1 MAILTKED
9 GTVVANANVYATVA
23 EADAYHD
30 AHGNTSWDEAGD
42 DEKEAALL
50 RATIGL
56 DSKYRE
62 RWLGYKS
69 NHNATTA
76 PQFLAWPRKKDKA
89 QSLANDYVLADMDKL
104 VDYDGIEIDANSV
117 PVEVQRAHMEVAL
130 IELTQRFVATELN
143 RTNMV
148 KYERVDVI
156 ETEYLRNAPATPHYP
171 HIDQLLSSLAS
182 TAPVKLG
189 ADIGLTEAEQ
199 DEIADD
205 ASRSSALDRWFAA
218 QRL

>member
-1 MAILTKED
+1 MATLTKED
-9 GTVVANANVYATVA
+9 GTIVADANVYATLA
-23 EADAYHD
+23 EADQYHED
-30 AHGNTSWDEAGD
+30 HGNTTWADAD
-42 DEKEAALL
+42 DEDKEAALL

-69 NHNATTA
+69 NHNETNA
-76 PQFLAWPRKKDKA
+76 PQFLAWPRKKDKD
-89 QSLANDYVLADMDKL
+89 QSLANDFVLADMDKL
-104 VDYDGIEIDANSV
+104 VDYDGIEIDVDSM

-130 IELTQRFVATELN
+130 IELTQRFVSTELN
-143 RTNMV
+143 RDSMV

-156 ETEYLRNAPATPHYP
+156 ETEYLRNAPATPMYP
-171 HIDQLLSSLAS
+171 HIDQLLASLAS

-189 ADIGLTEAEQ
+189 ANIGLTEAEQ
-199 DEIADD
+199 DDISDD